1 MGLFGRFL
9 VDSNML
15 GEYERGWVHIK
26 DVYLNGPSF
35 RGAIGTARAFARILQ
50 DLLSTKSILL
60 WQDTKQ
66 LLYQQ
71 QVLNSGAEIDMTLG
85 WHMAELAD
93 TPYYY
98 KEGGGAGFHCKMR
111 IFRKRT

>member
-1 MGLFGRFL
+1 M
-9 VDSNML
+9 
-15 GEYERGWVHIK
+15 HIK

-35 RGAIGTARAFARILQ
+35 GGAIGTAREFARILQ

-60 WQDTKQ
+60 GQDTKQ
-66 LLYQQ
+66 LLFQQ

-85 WHMAELAD
+85 WLMAELGG